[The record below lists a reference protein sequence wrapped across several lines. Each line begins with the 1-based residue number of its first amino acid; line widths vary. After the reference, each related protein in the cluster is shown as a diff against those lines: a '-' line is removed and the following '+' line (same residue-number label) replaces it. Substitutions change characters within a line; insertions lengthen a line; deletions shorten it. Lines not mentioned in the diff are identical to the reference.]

1 MLRFLYLASANLIFW
16 SPISTYGRLFTMDC
30 QSGLWE
36 VEPLSAMSPK
46 YTGGSL
52 KSNINCG
59 SSKSFLLAIKK
70 MRSRACGTP
79 IVAELSLNIW
89 TSYPIFS
96 NLSKTSMAYFL
107 ALPAISHG
115 TFSIITTFG
124 FSFST
129 VSQNTRT
136 SSSNTC
142 FFCPSLNIFCFPQ
155 VSSRCHAIENALQGG
170 EPSKMSKWY
179 NSSGRSVRR
188 LKSLMSSR

>member
-1 MLRFLYLASANLIFW
+1 
-16 SPISTYGRLFTMDC
+16 
-30 QSGLWE
+30 
-36 VEPLSAMSPK
+36 
-46 YTGGSL
+46 
-52 KSNINCG
+52 
-59 SSKSFLLAIKK
+59 

-107 ALPAISHG
+107 ALPAINHG
-115 TFSIITTFG
+115 TFSIITTLG

-136 SSSNTC
+136 NSSNTC
-142 FFCPSLNIFCFPQ
+142 FFCHSLNIFCFHR
-155 VSSRCHAIENALQGG
+155 VSSRCPAIEKALQGG
-170 EPSKMSKWY
+170 EPSRISRLN
-179 NSSGRSVRR
+179 NSVGRLPLW